1 MSRILL
7 LAGASAI
14 RGFTT
19 RWTVSGDDAA
29 RTITLP
35 LVQSRAEGALAYN
48 FTVNWGDG
56 TFSTVTA
63 YNDAN
68 RIHTYAN
75 NGTYDVEIRGV
86 CEGWSFM
93 YTAEQRIKAVI
104 TWGTKR
110 GFSGFKYLRLAFW
123 SCSQLTSIPQ
133 NESIPASGTGCLSQG
148 FGAAFVGTA
157 IQQVPLELLFSHPLA
172 SDMSY
177 IYQGCA
183 ILKSIPDGHFSKQLN
198 ATSWHSSFLDALALV
213 YSPYIFCSEAEK
225 STRFLNQSVD
235 FSNAFTRTLYTGSSI
250 GAAPDLWNYNFGTGT
265 PNKTAAFSGAGNSPT
280 SLSNYADIPAD
291 WK

>member
-35 LVQSRAEGALAYN
+35 LAQSRAEGALAYN

-56 TFSTVTA
+56 TYSTVTA
-63 YNDAN
+63 YNDPN

-75 NGTYDVEIRGV
+75 NGTYDVEIRGI
-86 CEGWSFM
+86 CEGWSFQ
-93 YTAEQRIKAVI
+93 YAAESRIKAVV
-104 TWGTKR
+104 TWGTRR
-110 GFSGFKYLRLAFW
+110 GFGGFKFLSLAFW
-123 SCSQLTSIPQ
+123 SCSQLGSIPQ

-148 FGAAFVGTA
+148 LGAIFVGTA
-157 IQQVPLELLFSHPLA
+157 IQQVPDMLFFEHPLA
-172 SDMSY
+172 GDMAY
-177 IYQGCA
+177 VFQGSA
-183 ILKSIPDGHFSKQLN
+183 LKSVPNGLFSRQLSAVTFASAFSN
-198 ATSWHSSFLDALALV
+198 AIDLV
-213 YSPYIFCSEAEK
+213 MNPRVFCRESEEN
-225 STRFLNQSVD
+225 TRFLNQSVSFRNFLYRD
-235 FSNAFTRTLYTGSSI
+235 FYVGASVGS
-250 GAAPDLWNYNFGTGT
+250 APDLWNYNFGTGT
-265 PNKTAAFSGAGNSPT
+265 PNKTGAFSGAGNSPT
-280 SLSNYADIPAD
+280 SLSNYADIPAE